1 MVCVCGGRLRF
12 SPSPA
17 FCIIRLMKQRWIDSF
32 AAAAVA
38 MVLLCPAPLVSQTP
52 SGAGNVNSFAN
63 LNPLAAAPTGPTPRL
78 PGGRVDLSGLWR
90 PADVS
95 LIEDIS
101 LGLNKGETIP
111 LKPEALKILQ
121 ARHSPDDPEVNCL
134 PTGVPRLAPY
144 PWRIVDSGERMFFL
158 FEGNIHS
165 YRQIFMDGRQHPA
178 DVDPTWYGHSI
189 GRWDGDTLVVDTI
202 GFNDRFWFDFVGHP
216 HTERLH
222 TVERYTRPNLGT
234 LVEEVTI
241 DDPGAYSR
249 PFTIHSSHRLL
260 PKDELLEY
268 VCNENERDRR
278 HLSGPA
284 RRP

>member
-1 MVCVCGGRLRF
+1 
-12 SPSPA
+12 
-17 FCIIRLMKQRWIDSF
+17 MKQSWIRNLSF
-32 AAAAVA
+32 GTAAL
-38 MVLLCPAPLVSQTP
+38 VLLVGPGPMEAQTP

-63 LNPLAAAPTGPTPRL
+63 LNPLAAAPAGPTPRL

-101 LGLNKGETIP
+101 LGLKKGETIP
-111 LKPEALKILQ
+111 LKPEALKIMQ

-134 PTGVPRLAPY
+134 PTGVPRLPPY
-144 PWRIVDSGERMFFL
+144 PWRIVDSGARIFFL

-178 DVDPTWYGHSI
+178 DPDPTWYGHSV
-189 GRWDGDTLVVDTI
+189 GRWEGDTLVIDTA

-222 TVERYTRPNLGT
+222 TVERYTRPSLGT

-241 DDPGAYSR
+241 DDPGAYTR

-260 PKDELLEY
+260 PNDELLEY
-268 VCNENERDRR
+268 ICNENERDRR